1 MANTDAVAT
10 SWITPQYHGQL
21 FTFGLT
27 DKNCRFLNMIGGLS
41 GLGPAGGAKIAK
53 TFKYPLNSN
62 NAVDAGAQQD
72 ITEDETATAPTPRN
86 YDRVQDEYGY
96 IQIFHKGVGST
107 WAAESETAKLSGL
120 SITGEVA
127 DLNDPFLSNFNMTMR
142 QLAVDVE
149 WHMLNGQLN
158 ESASSAEASRM
169 AGLFATQNKDA
180 GAAHTINTNKVDCQG
195 DALTTADMD
204 AMLLLMKETSFAP
217 MRNPVIVGRYSALK
231 KLTDLYGVAV
241 MAGPLNNIG
250 TISGQIDRIATEA
263 GVFPVMEVPQC
274 PANTLGLIDLAY
286 ISPVFLPVPEKNGR
300 PGGVL
305 FYTPTAMTG
314 AADKGQIYGQIG
326 MTYTAEEFHG
336 KLYNFI

>member
-27 DKNCRFLNMIGGLS
+27 DKNCKFLNMIGGLS
-41 GLGPAGGAKIAK
+41 GLGPVGGAKLAK

-62 NAVDAGAQQD
+62 NALDAGSQQD

-158 ESASSAEASRM
+158 ESAASNEASRM
-169 AGLFATQNKDA
+169 AGLFATQNKDG
-180 GAAHTINTNKVDCQG
+180 GAAHTINTNKVDCSG

-204 AMLLLMKETSFAP
+204 AMFLLMKETSFAP
-217 MRNPVIVGRYSALK
+217 MRNPVIIGRYSSLK
-231 KLTDLYGVAV
+231 KLTDLYGVAP

-250 TISGQIDRIATEA
+250 TINGQIDRIVTEA
-263 GVFPVMEVPQC
+263 GIFPTIEVPQA
-274 PANTLGLIDLAY
+274 PANTLGLIDLAFV
-286 ISPVFLPVPEKNGR
+286 SPVFLPVPEKNGR

-326 MTYTAEEFHG
+326 LTYTAEEFHG
-336 KLYNFI
+336 KVYNFI